1 MSLTDLGPYR
11 LPPGDAAYEPALR
24 DALVRE
30 LYDRSAAAMAALV
43 PVLFILKAVLD
54 FAWDLAPGIKW
65 VFAAI
70 SVVVAIRL
78 GLLFWVRQNP
88 GRASARQLSWAFLAG
103 TTLLAAGF
111 AAMNWLAWPYLSVGQ
126 IGLLIITHAGI
137 NAAALTTMAPSAWA
151 YILYMGLDILSLL
164 LLAALKGGI
173 PDYNH
178 LLVLLLAIYLLAL
191 PVMSIQNHRALVD
204 RVLAGLKLKDLSLL
218 DTLTGLRNRRFLMEF
233 MEPESERILRTW
245 GPESALQQSL
255 AILMLD
261 LDHFK
266 QVNDTHGHAAG
277 DAVLQQLS
285 ALLKDTLRRHDLIIR
300 WGGEEFVLVA
310 RGADRGYA
318 LLLAERI
325 REKVEG
331 HTFLLPDGKPLKK
344 TCSIGYSL
352 YPFSTRQPHLLAW
365 EQVLSLAD
373 TSLYRAKHAGRNK
386 AIGSFPGELPWDGDV
401 ACRLAEIEQDLGAA
415 CQAGYIKLMGE
426 LR

>member
-1 MSLTDLGPYR
+1 MSLADLGPYR
-11 LPPGDAAYEPALR
+11 LTAEDAAYEAALR

-30 LYDRSAAAMAALV
+30 LYDRSTAAMAALV

-54 FAWDLAPGIKW
+54 SAWDRAPGIQW
-65 VFAAI
+65 VFAFIAF
-70 SVVVAIRL
+70 VLTARL
-78 GLLFWVRQNP
+78 GFTYWTRQSP
-88 GRASARQLSWAFLAG
+88 GRATSRQLGWTFLGGAA
-103 TTLLAAGF
+103 LLASGF

-137 NAAALTTMAPSAWA
+137 NAAALTTMAPSVWA
-151 YILYMGLDILSLL
+151 YLLYMGLDILSLL

-173 PDYNH
+173 PDHNH
-178 LLVLLLAIYLLAL
+178 LLILLLVLYLVAL
-191 PVMSIQNHRALVD
+191 PTMSIQNHHALVD
-204 RVLAGLKLKDLSLL
+204 RMLTELKLKDLSLQ

-233 MEPESERILRTW
+233 MGPESERILRSWATDSTV
-245 GPESALQQSL
+245 EQSL
-255 AILMLD
+255 AIVMLD

-277 DAVLQQLS
+277 DAVLKQL
-285 ALLKDTLRRHDLIIR
+285 AVLLAEALRRHDLVIR

-318 LLLAERI
+318 LTLAERI
-325 REKVEG
+325 REKVAA
-331 HTFLLPDGKPLKK
+331 HTFSLPDGKQLKK

-352 YPFSTRQPHLLAW
+352 YPFSTNQPHLLGW

-373 TSLYRAKHAGRNK
+373 AALYRAKATGRNR
-386 AIGSFPGELPWDGDV
+386 ALGIFPGERPWEGDM
-401 ACRLAEIEQDLGAA
+401 AARLEEVERDLGAA
-415 CQAGYIKLMGE
+415 TQSGLIRIMGE